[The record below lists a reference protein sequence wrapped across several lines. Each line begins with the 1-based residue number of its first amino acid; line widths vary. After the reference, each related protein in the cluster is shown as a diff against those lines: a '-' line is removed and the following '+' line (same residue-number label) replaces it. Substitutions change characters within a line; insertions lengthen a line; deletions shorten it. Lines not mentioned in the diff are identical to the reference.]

1 MGITSIKVSK
11 VCHKNWP
18 IFFQY
23 TLTYERNNNNFH

>member
-11 VCHKNWP
+11 VYHKKLAY
-18 IFFQY
+18 FFQY